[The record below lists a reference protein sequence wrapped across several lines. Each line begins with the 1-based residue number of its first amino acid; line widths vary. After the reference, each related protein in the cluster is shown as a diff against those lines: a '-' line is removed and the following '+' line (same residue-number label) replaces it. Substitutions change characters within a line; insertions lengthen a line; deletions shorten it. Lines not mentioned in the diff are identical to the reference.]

1 MKILFIPHAPNITL
15 VNRVYEFA
23 KHSESY
29 FLYWHL
35 NNSTFKHKILTQL
48 RALFTPFS
56 RKEALLSMPLLFRPD
71 GLAPRINTYLLNRL
85 IRRYKIDVVVNAN
98 ALLFD
103 IAAIE
108 VPVVYDLVDDHL
120 SPNPDIGLTAERIE
134 KVKRDIQN
142 SIAVICVTAE
152 LEEKVKSLNT
162 QSIVIENGLHLE
174 RFKKAVSLK
183 ETLSLE
189 GKKVYGYIGGVDAW
203 TGIDKA
209 VEHYLRIANNQ
220 TAMIVVGDSSSTF
233 FTQLKTKYQHKIL
246 FVGKIAPEKVPDY
259 FKTLDIGLIPF
270 RLNDFTNN
278 AYPIKALEYGLSGAT
293 VLSTP
298 LKVLKNRALP
308 FIHFCEIEVFSECMQ
323 NIDPKPV
330 AYNFSTLSWQSKTDA
345 LTAFVKSALKATKQ

>member
-35 NNSTFKHKILTQL
+35 NNSTFKNKLLTQL

-56 RKEALLSMPLLFRPD
+56 QKDALLSMPLLFRPD
-71 GLAPRINTYLLNRL
+71 GVAPKVNSYLLNRL

-103 IAAIE
+103 IDAIE
-108 VPVVYDLVDDHL
+108 VPVIYDLVDDHL
-120 SPNPDIGLTAERIE
+120 SPNSDIGLTHKRIE

-142 SIAVICVTAE
+142 SVGVISVTAE
-152 LEEKVKSLNT
+152 LEEKVKSLNP
-162 QSIVIENGLHLE
+162 QSTVIENGLHLE

-183 ETLSLE
+183 KELSLE

-209 VEHYLRIANNQ
+209 IEHYLRIADDQ
-220 TAMIVVGDSSSTF
+220 TAMIVVGDSSASF
-233 FTQLKTKYQHKIL
+233 FTQLKSKYQKEIL
-246 FVGKIAPEKVPDY
+246 FMGKIAPEKVPDY

-308 FIHFCEIEVFSECMQ
+308 FIHFCEIESFSECMQ
-323 NIDPKPV
+323 RIGPEPV
-330 AYNFSTLSWQSKTDA
+330 TYDFSALSWQSKTDA
-345 LTAFVKSALKATKQ
+345 LTAFVKSSLKVAKR